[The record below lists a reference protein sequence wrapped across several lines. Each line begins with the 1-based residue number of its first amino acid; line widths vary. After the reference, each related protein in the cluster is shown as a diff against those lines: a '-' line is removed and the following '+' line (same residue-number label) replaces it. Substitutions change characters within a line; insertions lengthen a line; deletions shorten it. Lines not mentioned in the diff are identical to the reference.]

1 LKRKPIRGK
10 LLAAAHHPADLPKL
24 RPVVALVGRSNVGK
38 SSLLNRLLGVA
49 AARTSKK
56 PGRTRGIYFYE
67 TGEGHYLAD
76 LPGIGFARVPAEERQ
91 GWMALTDAFFTRGT
105 VELVLRL
112 VDPRAPDAEA
122 DTAVRE
128 YLAGLGIESITVA
141 TKWDRL
147 KASQR
152 AAARALL
159 EARHGGV
166 VPVSAKSGEGIEI
179 LRRLI
184 RRRIAKDGSDG

>member
-1 LKRKPIRGK
+1 M
-10 LLAAAHHPADLPKL
+10 LAAAHHPADLPKL

>member
-1 LKRKPIRGK
+1 MTRKPIRGR

-76 LPGIGFARVPAEERQ
+76 LPGIGFAQVPLEERQ
-91 GWMALTDAFFTRGT
+91 GWMALTDAFFTRGG
-105 VELVLRL
+105 VGLVLRL

-122 DTAVRE
+122 DSTARD
-128 YLAGLGIESITVA
+128 YLADLGIASITVA

-152 AAARALL
+152 PAARALL
-159 EARHGGV
+159 EARHGEV
-166 VPVSAKSGEGIEI
+166 VPVSSKSGEGIET

-184 RRRIAKDGSDG
+184 RQRIAKDGSDG

>member
-1 LKRKPIRGK
+1 

-67 TGEGHYLAD
+67 TGDGHYLAD

-91 GWMALTDAFFTRGT
+91 GWKALTDAFFTRGG

-122 DTAVRE
+122 DAAVRD
-128 YLAGLGIESITVA
+128 YLAGLGIASITVA

-147 KASQR
+147 RPSQR
-152 AAARALL
+152 PAARALL
-159 EARHGGV
+159 EARHGEV
-166 VPVSAKSGEGIEI
+166 VPVSVKSGEGIEI

-184 RRRIAKDGSDG
+184 RRRIAKDGIDG

>member
-1 LKRKPIRGK
+1 MTREPVRGK

-67 TGEGHYLAD
+67 TGQGHYLAD
-76 LPGIGFARVPAEERQ
+76 LPGIGFARVPPEERQ
-91 GWMALTDAFFTRGT
+91 GWKALTDAFFTHGG

-122 DTAVRE
+122 DAAVRD
-128 YLAGLGIESITVA
+128 YLADLGIASITVA

-147 KASQR
+147 KPSQR
-152 AAARALL
+152 PAARAFL
-159 EARHGGV
+159 EARHGEV
-166 VPVSAKSGEGIEI
+166 VPASAKSGEGIEI